1 MKGKEFLNA
10 KLTPFDAEL
19 CRMVESL
26 TGKPCEPQ
34 WWNLT
39 QYRIIVDYS
48 IRPEPDFVSA
58 VIDAIAGRAGQR
70 FVDVKDKPEESKC
83 GIIIAFSNE
92 PMPFCY
98 GDERN
103 KMQPELSIGDDF
115 CRSLEQIKA
124 IQVART
130 DLERLQKFVGGGE
143 MRIPRCPGCPGTFHF
158 INGSVFLD
166 VAEGDYICAG
176 KNGQFFVVDE
186 DTFLKQYERK

>member
-70 FVDVKDKPEESKC
+70 FVDVKDKPEEYKC
-83 GIIIAFSNE
+83 GMFASVFRLPSYFKTEKAMREKAKEILRIVGLE
-92 PMPFCY
+92 E
-98 GDERN
+98 ERN
-103 KMQPELSIGDDF
+103 NL
-115 CRSLEQIKA
+115 
-124 IQVART
+124 
-130 DLERLQKFVGGGE
+130 
-143 MRIPRCPGCPGTFHF
+143 
-158 INGSVFLD
+158 
-166 VAEGDYICAG
+166 
-176 KNGQFFVVDE
+176 
-186 DTFLKQYERK
+186 LK